1 METLQQILQI
11 IVEIRSKQ
19 QYNKLV
25 ILYIKKI
32 NLTKG
37 CKRGRWAPVALFTG
51 ERHTRTFFTVFFSHL
66 SQKGAFHLIKK
77 ELKRLS
83 RRELVDVIYQ
93 MKKNEQQMQE
103 EMAILQESVQDKR
116 IRIELAGSIA
126 EAALDLSQVF
136 TTAQNAADLYLRE
149 IACMKEDT
157 AKQCAQMV
165 EEAQQKVADI
175 LAEGQQA
182 HQQLLREIQLLEQK
196 KRALEGGG
204 SDRGQ

>member
-1 METLQQILQI
+1 M
-11 IVEIRSKQ
+11 
-19 QYNKLV
+19 
-25 ILYIKKI
+25 
-32 NLTKG
+32 
-37 CKRGRWAPVALFTG
+37 
-51 ERHTRTFFTVFFSHL
+51 
-66 SQKGAFHLIKK
+66 IKK

-136 TTAQNAADLYLRE
+136 TTAQTAADLYLRE
-149 IACMKEDT
+149 IACMKQDT

-196 KRALEGGG
+196 KRVLEGGG